1 MQENK
6 NKNEHCRS
14 PNQELDERSQS
25 FTELKKIFQDRNLF
39 HVPIKSYSSSDQVDD
54 LENKAKTSSVKR
66 KDPILMTSHKSHSKK
81 RISSK
86 YKSRG
91 SVLDQTVSNN
101 TQQNPVQDINQE
113 LHEKLSLK
121 KSVDKVSVRFSNGG
135 SVRRKKKQKVC
146 YQRMI

>member
-1 MQENK
+1 
-6 NKNEHCRS
+6 
-14 PNQELDERSQS
+14 
-25 FTELKKIFQDRNLF
+25 
-39 HVPIKSYSSSDQVDD
+39 
-54 LENKAKTSSVKR
+54 
-66 KDPILMTSHKSHSKK
+66 MTSHKSHSKK

-86 YKSRG
+86 YKSKG
-91 SVLDQTVSNN
+91 SVLDQTVSHD